1 MNKSA
6 TINARIDEQ
15 TKKKAQSILKILN
28 IPMSEAISMFLRQ
41 IILHKG
47 IPFEIKIPNEV
58 TLKAHELAKEGKEI
72 HKYENL
78 EDLFEALEI

>member
-1 MNKSA
+1 MGKSA
-6 TINARIDEQ
+6 TIHTRIDER
-15 TKKKAQSILKILN
+15 TKKKAQNILKILN

-58 TLKAHELAKEGKEI
+58 TLKAHELAKNGKEI
-72 HKYENL
+72 HKFDNL

>member
-1 MNKSA
+1 
-6 TINARIDEQ
+6 
-15 TKKKAQSILKILN
+15 
-28 IPMSEAISMFLRQ
+28 LRQ

-47 IPFEIKIPNEV
+47 IPFEVKIPNEV

>member
-1 MNKSA
+1 MRKSA
-6 TINARIDEQ
+6 TIHTRIDEI
-15 TKKKAQSILKILN
+15 TKKKAQNILKILN
-28 IPMSEAISMFLRQ
+28 IPMSEAISMFFRQ

-72 HKYENL
+72 HKFDNL

>member
-1 MNKSA
+1 MNKTA

-15 TKKKAQSILKILN
+15 TKIKAQNILKILN
-28 IPMSEAISMFLRQ
+28 IPMSEAISMFFRQ
-41 IILHKG
+41 IILQKG

-58 TLKAHELAKEGKEI
+58 TLKAHKLAKEGKEI
-72 HKYENL
+72 HKYDSL